1 MSKENGKFEKGNEIG
16 KNTRFKPGHKLS
28 SKYKEEYADKIIEYF
43 RDESV
48 VFPTVEGF
56 AELEGLAIRTVQDW
70 HNDEE
75 KHPHFAT
82 AYAQAMAIQRERLLV
97 GGLTRKFDASIVK
110 FLAVNNH
117 GMREKVE
124 QEVKAD
130 TTFTVNINVE
140 D

>member
-1 MSKENGKFEKGNEIG
+1 MSKENGKFEKGNDIG
-16 KNTRFKPGHKLS
+16 KDTRFKPGHKLS
-28 SKYKEEYADKIIEYF
+28 SKYKEEYATELIKYF
-43 RDESV
+43 RDEDV

-56 AELEGLAIRTVQDW
+56 AESKGLAIRTVHGW
-70 HNDEE
+70 REDEE
-75 KHPHFAT
+75 KYPQFAV
-82 AYAQAMAIQRERLLV
+82 AYAQAMAIQREKLLV